1 MQNALTNLSVGSRG
15 PATAERAQG
24 DTLFVSE
31 MSANEG
37 GRRARKAATNESAT
51 QQKRENSRSDLF
63 QAHAHQHICGPRNQA
78 SCFRCVLLP
87 SSAVPA
93 ETLLCALSQTG
104 VDPIAAPTVST
115 AQSAGSQKR
124 PGTKI

>member
-1 MQNALTNLSVGSRG
+1 MQNALINLAVGSRG

-24 DTLFVSE
+24 GTLFVSG

-37 GRRARKAATNESAT
+37 ERRARKAATNESAT
-51 QQKRENSRSDLF
+51 QQERENSRGDLF
-63 QAHAHQHICGPRNQA
+63 QAHAHQRTYDFRNQA

-87 SSAVPA
+87 SFAVPA
-93 ETLLCALSQTG
+93 ETLLCALSQTS

-124 PGTKI
+124 PDTKI

>member
-1 MQNALTNLSVGSRG
+1 MQDALINLAVGSRS

-24 DTLFVSE
+24 GTPFVSGGQ
-31 MSANEG
+31 ANEG

-63 QAHAHQHICGPRNQA
+63 QAHVHQRAYDFRNQA

-87 SSAVPA
+87 SSAVSA
-93 ETLLCALSQTG
+93 ETLLCALSQTS
-104 VDPIAAPTVST
+104 VAPIAAPTVST